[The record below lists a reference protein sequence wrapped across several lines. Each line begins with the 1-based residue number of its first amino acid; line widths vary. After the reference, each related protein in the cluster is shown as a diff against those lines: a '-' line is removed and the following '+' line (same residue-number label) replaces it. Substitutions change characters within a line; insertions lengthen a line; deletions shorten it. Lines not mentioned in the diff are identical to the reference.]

1 MELGRYLLTRG
12 KKLHRSFNKWA
23 RRWRRAYFY
32 NNNMYVVTISNKTQD
47 RWFRNIKGFWE
58 KQMFILDVL
67 SKFTHAEVLNT
78 ELTTFIVNER
88 ITFTITRI
96 R

>member
-1 MELGRYLLTRG
+1 MVLGRYLWTRG

-32 NNNMYVVTISNKTQD
+32 NNYMYVVTISNKTQD

-78 ELTTFIVNER
+78 ESTTFIVNER